1 MAAQKEVAVV
11 TGVGPGLGAALCRT
25 FARAGY
31 TVVGL
36 ARSIEF
42 TRGLARELEES
53 GASFAAV
60 QCDIEDPSSVDS
72 AFARIDREIGVVSVY
87 VHNAGRLLIR
97 PFLEMTAAEFE
108 GIWRVTSLGAV
119 LCTQKIIPNMLKRR
133 SGTLIFTGAT
143 AALRGGARF
152 SAFASAK
159 FALRGLA
166 QSLAREFGPQGIHV
180 AHVVIDGIIWSDR
193 ARAHAG
199 ADERNCL
206 KPDAIAETYLQ
217 LVRQER
223 SAWTQELDLRPDVEK
238 F

>member
-11 TGVGPGLGAALCRT
+11 AGVGPGLGAALCRT
-25 FARAGY
+25 FAHAGY
-31 TVVGL
+31 TVVGV

-42 TRGLARELEES
+42 TRDLARELAES
-53 GASFAAV
+53 GASFVTV

-72 AFARIDREIGVVSVY
+72 AFARIDREIGTISVY
-87 VHNAGRLLIR
+87 VHNASRLLIR

-119 LCTQKIIPNMLKRR
+119 LCTQKIIPHMLKRR
-133 SGTLIFTGAT
+133 RGTLIFTGAT

-159 FALRGLA
+159 FALRGLV

-193 ARAHAG
+193 APAG
-199 ADERNCL
+199 VDERNCL

-217 LVRQER
+217 LVRQKP
-223 SAWTQELDLRPDVEK
+223 SAWTQELDLRPDIEK